1 MKKLLVLIC
10 VLFLV
15 GCAAEAPQQEVKEAP
30 EEKTAEPASP
40 PAPTTIAEVD
50 KPAESLSPELEA
62 LLGKADEKVKNI
74 KGRSGGY
81 QFLYAPPPGNLARDT
96 WFIKGN
102 KIVVRLYEENVVQAG
117 INYDT
122 IYLDTSAKTAEAYC
136 EDERSPRCPDKN
148 KQFSVDYNE
157 VIIKTP
163 YQWMKEIKTGE
174 IVSGEMLWDRK
185 VEVVEYTEGNTVY
198 KQWIDGF
205 SGLPVKVRIG
215 RGPDAEEYQFRDLAV
230 NTVIEAQLEH

>member
-10 VLFLV
+10 ILFLV
-15 GCAAEAPQQEVKEAP
+15 GCAAEAP
-30 EEKTAEPASP
+30 EEKAEETVTPPP
-40 PAPTTIAEVD
+40 PAPTTITEVD

-74 KGRSGGY
+74 KGKSGGY
-81 QFLYAPPPGNLARDT
+81 QFLYAPPPGNLARDK

-102 KIVVRLYEENVVQAG
+102 KIVVKLYEENVVQAYL
-117 INYDT
+117 NYDT

-136 EDERSPRCPDKN
+136 EDKRSPRCPDKN

-163 YQWMKEIKTGE
+163 YQWLKEIKTGE

-205 SGLPVKVRIG
+205 SGLPVKVRIKRSG
-215 RGPDAEEYQFRDLAV
+215 QDPEEYQFRDLAV
-230 NTVIEAQLEH
+230 NTVIDSQLEH

>member
-15 GCAAEAPQQEVKEAP
+15 GCAAEAPQQEVKE
-30 EEKTAEPASP
+30 EEKAAEPASP
-40 PAPTTIAEVD
+40 PTTITEVD

-74 KGRSGGY
+74 KGKSGGY
-81 QFLYAPPPGNLARDT
+81 QFFYAPPPDNLARDM

-102 KIVVRLYEENVVQAG
+102 KIVVKLYEENVVQADL
-117 INYDT
+117 NYDT

-157 VIIKTP
+157 VMIKTP
-163 YQWMKEIKTGE
+163 YQWLKEIKTGE